1 MIYAGKSIQVVG
13 LDDHIAE
20 LSFNAQGAPV
30 NVFSVDVVA
39 ELSAALDALE
49 ADFTCKGLIVTS
61 AKQVFIAGADITEFL
76 TLFQS
81 GAAAIKSGTVN
92 NNRNYNRL
100 EELTMPVVAAIN
112 GAALGGGFELCLSCD
127 YRIASFNA
135 LIGLPECSLGIIPGW
150 GGTVRL
156 PRIAGFE
163 TAVEWIAFAQHQNAE
178 TGLKAGVL
186 DAVVAPE
193 SLRAAALRTV
203 RQCLDGTGANPWRT
217 GRRARQDHLSPR
229 FRWRLSL
236 NFMKPNEQANRKSNY
251 QGK

>member
-49 ADFTCKGLIVTS
+49 ADFTRKGLIVTS

-135 LIGLPECSLGIIPGW
+135 LIGLPECSPGIIPGW

-163 TAVEWIAFAQHQNAE
+163 TAVEWIAFAQHQNAG
-178 TGLKAGVL
+178 TGLKAGGWTAKL
-186 DAVVAPE
+186 LSAFPWMGRFASDFSG
-193 SLRAAALRTV
+193 SLIIAGLPM
-203 RQCLDGTGANPWRT
+203 QCFTPWREP
-217 GRRARQDHLSPR
+217 RHCAIARS
-229 FRWRLSL
+229 
-236 NFMKPNEQANRKSNY
+236 
-251 QGK
+251 